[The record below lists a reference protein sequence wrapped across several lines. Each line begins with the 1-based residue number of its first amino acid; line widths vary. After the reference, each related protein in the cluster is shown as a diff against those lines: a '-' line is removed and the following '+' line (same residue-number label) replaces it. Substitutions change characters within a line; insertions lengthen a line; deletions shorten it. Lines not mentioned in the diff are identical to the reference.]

1 MRFLR
6 GVCATQVLGRTLSA
20 MLACDERKARDVYS
34 EIEEQRVALQEC
46 TFLERD
52 TMDDLARFMRT
63 LQVTRDLDSSV
74 S

>member
-6 GVCATQVLGRTLSA
+6 GVCAIQVLGRTLSA
-20 MLACDERKARDVYS
+20 MLACDERQARDVYS

-52 TMDDLARFMRT
+52 TMDDLARFTRI
-63 LQVTRDLDSSV
+63 LQVTRDLDSS
-74 S
+74 SS